1 MAFSSGPLVT
11 SLLLFLVAFSL
22 HNVHASINSS
32 WKNAAHNNIGPK
44 NLISTPNQNRHML
57 LAGKWKQA
65 HATFYEGG
73 SGTFGMNIY

>member
-1 MAFSSGPLVT
+1 MT
-11 SLLLFLVAFSL
+11 SLLLFLVVFPL
-22 HNVHASINSS
+22 HNVHAGIDSS

-44 NLISTPNQNRHML
+44 KLISTPKNNRHMP